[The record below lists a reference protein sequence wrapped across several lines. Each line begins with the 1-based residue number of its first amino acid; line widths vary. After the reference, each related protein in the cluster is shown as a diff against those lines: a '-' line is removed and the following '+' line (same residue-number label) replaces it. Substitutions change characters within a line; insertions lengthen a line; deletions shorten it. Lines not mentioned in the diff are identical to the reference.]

1 MSTPARTTNLPEVVH
16 SRLVSIVREAETVL
30 VRTAYSSTVAEAQDY
45 ACGLYDEQ
53 FRLIAQTR
61 RALGMFVG
69 TLGTGLAGLVGEIE
83 AANLAA
89 GDLLLTNDPWL
100 ASGHLPDFLAVKPV
114 FYRTRLVGYAAS
126 LAHVSDIGGKPTADA
141 TDNFEEGLH
150 IPPCKLYDRGRLNDD
165 ILSFIR
171 ANSRLPH
178 HVVGDV
184 QALYAATSLME
195 RRVEELLDEHGLDR
209 LTDLSD
215 VLQARAEAAIRARVR
230 ALPDGSYAAETYSDG
245 NGENIR
251 IAATV
256 TVAADELDVDFS
268 GTSDQAPYGINVP
281 FNMARSEAAYALCCV
296 LAPDIPL
303 LQGLF
308 APFSFTAPA
317 GCILNPRKPAATQVR
332 TIVAHNIYS
341 ALFRALAPL
350 SPDYIRPDR
359 IEANFGGL
367 WTFRFRGVYRDVP
380 VAYEHGGPPQASSS
394 FTETYFFSGGTGAR
408 ADSPGRPGLPTPA
421 NCANVPIEIMES
433 RVPILFRRKAIAAG
447 TGGTGR
453 YRGGDGQRVEVV
465 VLSDEPLDFIP
476 GTSDRMSNP
485 PWGLAGGGAGSGGA
499 IEVDGEPVGRRQA
512 TRVKAGQQVAVQAPG
527 GGGYGTPAA

>member
-1 MSTPARTTNLPEVVH
+1 MSTPTQQASLSEVVH

-30 VRTAYSSTVAEAQDY
+30 VRTAYSSTIAEAQDY
-45 ACGLYDEQ
+45 ACGLYDER

-69 TLGTGLAGLVGEIE
+69 TLGTGLAGLVSEIG
-83 AANLAA
+83 AASLAA

-100 ASGHLPDFLAVKPV
+100 ASGHLPDFLAVKPI
-114 FYRTRLVGYAAS
+114 YHRTQLVGYAAS

-150 IPPCKLYDRGRLNDD
+150 IPPCKLYDRGRLCDEV
-165 ILSFIR
+165 LAFIR

-184 QALYAATSLME
+184 QAVYVANSLME
-195 RRVEELLDEHGLDR
+195 RRVEELLDELGLDR
-209 LTDLSD
+209 LTDVSD
-215 VLQARAEAAIRARVR
+215 VLQDRAEATVRARIR
-230 ALPDGSYAAETYSDG
+230 DLPDGSYAAETYSDG
-245 NGENIR
+245 NGEDVR
-251 IAATV
+251 IAAKVTV
-256 TVAADELDVDFS
+256 TGGELHVDFS
-268 GTSDQAPYGINVP
+268 GTSGQVPYGINVP
-281 FNMARSEAAYALCCV
+281 FNMARSEAAYALCCM

-303 LQGLF
+303 LHGLF
-308 APFSFTAPA
+308 APFSFSAPD

-341 ALFRALAPL
+341 VLFRAMAPL
-350 SPDYIRPDR
+350 SPGHIRPDR

-380 VAYEHGGPPQASSS
+380 TAYEHGGPPQASSS

-408 ADSPGRPGLPTPA
+408 AAAPGQAGLPTPA

-433 RVPILFRRKAIAAG
+433 RTPILFRRKAVAHG
-447 TGGTGR
+447 TGGIGR
-453 YRGGDGQRVEVV
+453 YPGGDGQRVEVV
-465 VLSDEPLDFIP
+465 ILSDEPLDFIP
-476 GTSDRMSNP
+476 GTSDRMTNP
-485 PWGLAGGGAGSGGA
+485 PWGLAGGGAATGGA
-499 IEVDGEPVGRRQA
+499 IEVDGAPVERRKA
-512 TRVKAGQQVAVQAPG
+512 TPVTAGQVIVVQAPG
-527 GGGYGTPAA
+527 GGGYGTPEA

>member
-1 MSTPARTTNLPEVVH
+1 MSASRTASLPEVIH
-16 SRLVSIVREAETVL
+16 ARLVSTVREAETVL

-69 TLGTGLAGLVGEIE
+69 TLGTGLAGLVGEIG

-89 GDLLLTNDPWL
+89 GDMLLTNDPWL

-114 FYRTRLVGYAAS
+114 FYGERLVGYAAS

-141 TDNFEEGLH
+141 ADFFEEGLH

-165 ILSFIR
+165 ILAFIR

-184 QALYAATSLME
+184 QALHAAESLME
-195 RRVEELLDEHGLDR
+195 RRVMELLDEHHLEHLADV
-209 LTDLSD
+209 SD
-215 VLQARAEAAIRARVR
+215 VLQARAGATVR
-230 ALPDGSYAAETYSDG
+230 ERISALPDGSYAAHTYSDG
-245 NGENIR
+245 NGERIR

-256 TVAADELDVDFS
+256 TIAGDELHVDFS
-268 GTSDQAPYGINVP
+268 GTSDQVPSGINVP
-281 FNMARSEAAYALCCV
+281 FNMARSEAAYALCCM
-296 LAPDIPL
+296 LAPDVPL
-303 LQGLF
+303 LHGLF
-308 APFSFTAPA
+308 EQFSFTAPP

-341 ALFRALAPL
+341 VLFRALAPL
-350 SPDYIRPDR
+350 SPDHIRPDR

-367 WTFRFRGVYRDVP
+367 WTFRFRGVYRGVP
-380 VAYEHGGPPQASSS
+380 AAYEHGGPPQASSS

-408 ADSPGRPGLPTPA
+408 ADSPGRAGLPTPA
-421 NCANVPIEIMES
+421 NCANVPIEIMEA
-433 RVPILFRRKAIAAG
+433 RTPVLFRSKAIAHG

-476 GTSDRMSNP
+476 GTSDRMSNA

-499 IEVDGEPVGRRQA
+499 IEVDGEPAGRRQA
-512 TRVKAGQQVAVQAPG
+512 TRVELGRIVAVQAPG
-527 GGGYGTPAA
+527 GGGYGNPAGE